1 MRGLAKF
8 LCGVTVLA
16 LPVLAACGDDDND
29 KGASAATQTP
39 SGGGVALS
47 DEAYLKVLCTGLVKY
62 QDTILST
69 TTKADDI
76 AKVIRDYIAS
86 FDGVTPPK
94 GLEKWQQDYTKYLN
108 DAIND
113 PTALV
118 VTPPPMP
125 PDSER
130 DRLAS
135 KTSSVPECKYPTFL
149 GEKR

>member
-1 MRGLAKF
+1 MRGLLRF
-8 LCGVTVLA
+8 LCGVAVLA
-16 LPVLAACGDDDND
+16 LPVLAACGDGNSD
-29 KGASAATQTP
+29 KTTSTP
-39 SGGGVALS
+39 STSGGSVALS

-76 AKVIRDYIAS
+76 AKVIRDYIAT

-94 GLEKWQQDYTKYLN
+94 GLEKWQRDYTKYLN
-108 DAIND
+108 DALSD
-113 PTALV
+113 PTALL
-118 VTPPPMP
+118 VTPAPMP

-135 KTSSVPECKYPTFL
+135 KVSNVPECKYPTFL